1 MKGLKKGAILLA
13 ACFMGVSAVSLAAC
27 GGDKTPADLGDRT
40 EIKFYCNYTATSKK
54 SWKDMVQAYNDGQ
67 GKEDGVYVSMSVTGA
82 SVPSENTLMN
92 PNKKK
97 AYNVVTV
104 ENGREAFS
112 TIAIKVNSN
121 FPNGLFLNLSP
132 YEQADADFQKNT
144 INKSSMDWWRITYNK
159 DANEGVDAIKHIKG
173 AGQNLLGVPVATN
186 PQHNWYNEKLFK
198 QQGINIVSVPENELE
213 KYNTE
218 HNSRLMPHGYAE
230 YKNAPVSGMTSSQTL
245 DGRTVYKVFN
255 NCIGMNWEEQRQLLK
270 YFSKEYNTSSPTNYG
285 FVSEYWFNYGWSVG
299 GDVIGYKG
307 DGKGYE
313 FTLMDKSAN
322 YIVTKDD
329 TVINGCTYKAGEI
342 VRYED
347 RANDTTLDAKVAAQE
362 VYAIPSMYD
371 AVKEYVSMQ
380 VNNDVVVD
388 ETADKTYYGYQ
399 VGNPDTGSC
408 DTWFNAGTLAMIRG
422 KDIGTFF
429 DRVDNPDFNLC
440 PCETYREYEGGS
452 VYYEGNEKNTFLNE
466 KLMVIGEK
474 YDLNKDGKIGDD
486 EVYTGEIKKVNGT
499 KIIGNMTT
507 ATDGDVALC
516 IPACSDPDKYQASWD
531 FISWAATEGQKYVAY
546 NGQKLPIASAT
557 LFSEDFA
564 YNTELNKGKNF
575 YAAAMLASNT
585 SCGDWAYFEGGKWV
599 SDWSEDF
606 NNNVRRGNTQ
616 LTSFYNAKKDAA
628 RNATNNMRCI
638 IKGIR

>member
-27 GGDKTPADLGDRT
+27 GDKTPADLGDRT
-40 EIKFYCNYTATSKK
+40 EIKFYCNYTATSKQ
-54 SWKDMVQAYNDGQ
+54 SWKDMVQAYNEGQ
-67 GKEDGVYVSMSVTGA
+67 GKEDGVYVSMTVTGA
-82 SVPSENTLMN
+82 NVPSENTLMN

-198 QQGINIVSVPENELE
+198 QQGINIVSVPESELE

-218 HNSRLMPHGYAE
+218 HNSSLMPHGYAE
-230 YKNAPVSGMTSSQTL
+230 YKSAPVSGMTSSQTL

-322 YIVTKDD
+322 YIVTKDG
-329 TVINGCTYKAGEI
+329 TEINGCTYKAGEI

-347 RANDTTLDAKVAAQE
+347 RANDTTLDAKAAAQE

-380 VNNDVVVD
+380 VNNDVIVD
-388 ETADKTYYGYQ
+388 KTDDNTYYGYQ

-452 VYYEGNEKNTFLNE
+452 VYYSGGTGYANEYLK
-466 KLMVIGEK
+466 VIGET
-474 YDLNKDGKIGDD
+474 YEG
-486 EVYTGEIKKVNGT
+486 EVYTGDIKVVDGT
-499 KIIGNMTT
+499 KIIGNTTT
-507 ATDGDVALC
+507 ASISQGLV
-516 IPACSDPDKYQASWD
+516 ISACSDPSTYQASWD
-531 FISWAATEGQKYVAY
+531 FISWVATDGQKYIAKTKTVAPVAE
-546 NGQKLPIASAT
+546 KT
-557 LFSEDFA
+557 LFSED
-564 YNTELNKGKNF
+564 YVENLEITQGKNF
-575 YAAAMLASNT
+575 YAVAKT
-585 SCGDWAYFEGGKWV
+585 SLSAGRGDWGYFENGSWV
-599 SDWSEDF
+599 YNWSNDF
-606 NNNVRRGNTQ
+606 NNKLRKGTMTIADFCTAHNTASKND
-616 LTSFYNAKKDAA
+616 L
-628 RNATNNMRCI
+628 NNMYCV

>member
-27 GGDKTPADLGDRT
+27 GDKTPADLGDRT

-54 SWKDMVQAYNDGQ
+54 SWKDMVQAYNEGQ
-67 GKEDGVYVSMSVTGA
+67 GKEDGVYVSMTVTGA
-82 SVPSENTLMN
+82 NVPSENTLMN

-198 QQGINIVSVPENELE
+198 QQGINIVSVPESELE

-218 HNSRLMPHGYAE
+218 HNSSLMPHGYAE
-230 YKNAPVSGMTSSQTL
+230 YKSAPVSGMTSSQTL

-270 YFSKEYNTSSPTNYG
+270 YFSKEYNTNSPTNYG

-322 YIVTKDD
+322 YIVTKDG
-329 TVINGCTYKAGEI
+329 TEINGCTYKAGEI

-347 RANDTTLDAKVAAQE
+347 RANDTTLDAKAAAQE

-371 AVKEYVSMQ
+371 
-380 VNNDVVVD
+380 
-388 ETADKTYYGYQ
+388 
-399 VGNPDTGSC
+399 
-408 DTWFNAGTLAMIRG
+408 
-422 KDIGTFF
+422 
-429 DRVDNPDFNLC
+429 LC
-440 PCETYREYEGGS
+440 R
-452 VYYEGNEKNTFLNE
+452 L
-466 KLMVIGEK
+466 I
-474 YDLNKDGKIGDD
+474 
-486 EVYTGEIKKVNGT
+486 
-499 KIIGNMTT
+499 TT
-507 ATDGDVALC
+507 
-516 IPACSDPDKYQASWD
+516 
-531 FISWAATEGQKYVAY
+531 
-546 NGQKLPIASAT
+546 
-557 LFSEDFA
+557 
-564 YNTELNKGKNF
+564 
-575 YAAAMLASNT
+575 
-585 SCGDWAYFEGGKWV
+585 
-599 SDWSEDF
+599 
-606 NNNVRRGNTQ
+606 
-616 LTSFYNAKKDAA
+616 
-628 RNATNNMRCI
+628 
-638 IKGIR
+638 